1 MALHSVS
8 HNTGVSTDKHTWE
21 KEIVKARGYIATLCP
36 PLSFLS
42 LSAGIPESEIVGFRA
57 PDLKYN
63 DAMLEVLHERGFL
76 YDSSI
81 PTDAQQYPYT
91 LDHGAIEQEWR
102 GHVINQSHPGLWE
115 VAYRRGC
122 HVDPA
127 AHAGGR
133 GGTIGDRPGPQRIQ
147 RGNPPTAKAQ
157 LR

>member
-1 MALHSVS
+1 MALHSVN
-8 HNTGVSTDKHTWE
+8 HNTGLSTNKHTWE
-21 KEIVKARGYIATLCP
+21 KEIVKARQYVATLGL
-36 PLSFLS
+36 LSS
-42 LSAGIPESEIVGFRA
+42 PASSPAGIPESEIVGFRA

-81 PTDAQQYPYT
+81 PTDSQQYPYT

-102 GHVINQSHPGLWE
+102 GRVVNQSHPGLWE
-115 VAYRRGC
+115 VELPYRC
-122 HVDPA
+122 HIDSA

-133 GGTIGDRPGPQRIQ
+133 RGTLRDRSGPQRVQ
-147 RGNPPTAKAQ
+147 RGDSPAAEAQ

>member
-81 PTDAQQYPYT
+81 TTAPSNRSGTDASSTSRIPVC
-91 LDHGAIEQEWR
+91 GKWR
-102 GHVINQSHPGLWE
+102 F
-115 VAYRRGC
+115 
-122 HVDPA
+122 DA
-127 AHAGGR
+127 AV
-133 GGTIGDRPGPQRIQ
+133 T
-147 RGNPPTAKAQ
+147 
-157 LR
+157 